1 MKLLS
6 HEDTGAIGAPASN
19 ATDEATLHA
28 GNALEFARHLPQ
40 ASADAALAI
49 LAFAANQAVAGQVTF
64 AHFLGDL
71 AHAHAHELS
80 TAGARALPEGALRD
94 AVASLARLQAGAADG
109 VIDAANRYGRSCAH
123 IAFAFPQPAFA
134 FPRPAFAFSR
144 PSRVGF

>member
-1 MKLLS
+1 MNPLS
-6 HEDTGAIGAPASN
+6 HKGAGAIGAPASN
-19 ATDEATLHA
+19 ATHAATPHA
-28 GNALEFARHLPQ
+28 DNALEFARRLPQ

-80 TAGARALPEGALRD
+80 TAGAGALPEGGLRD
-94 AVASLARLQAGAADG
+94 AVASLARLQAGVADG

-123 IAFAFPQPAFA
+123 IAFAFPRPAFA
-134 FPRPAFAFSR
+134 FPRPSR
-144 PSRVGF
+144 AGF